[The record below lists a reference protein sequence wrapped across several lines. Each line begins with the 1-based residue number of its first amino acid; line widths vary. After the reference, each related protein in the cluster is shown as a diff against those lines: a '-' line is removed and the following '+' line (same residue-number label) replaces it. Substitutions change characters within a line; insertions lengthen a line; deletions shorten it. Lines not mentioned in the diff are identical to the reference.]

1 LFPKYFER
9 DRRPQQFP
17 AITAVSAA
25 HGVSKEVVCLA
36 WMLAKHP
43 RILHIASARRLMH
56 LEDSLVTA
64 KLALSAEEVARI
76 DGDGPDAAP
85 GGPDASRW
93 PTPPQPPARL

>member
-1 LFPKYFER
+1 MVYL
-9 DRRPQQFP
+9 
-17 AITAVSAA
+17 T
-25 HGVSKEVVCLA
+25 

-85 GGPDASRW
+85 GGPDASHW
-93 PTPPQPPARL
+93 PTPSQPPAKL